1 MSNGS
6 LHHWI
11 RASALGLIATVS
23 AACWAQSAPYPSN
36 TIHMIAASSPGGGV
50 DYLSRESAKI
60 LADGLGVSAIVENRP
75 GGNGVV
81 GKDLVAK
88 ARPDGYTL
96 LMGSSSLPLDRMLH
110 PGYPFDISDFVP
122 VIYVGF
128 IPLVLVANPAFPVK
142 DVKELI
148 SMAKAQPDKIS
159 FATGGTGA
167 GAHLSGEMFQ
177 YLTGAKLLNVPY
189 KGNAPAL
196 VDVLAGHVNIMWDTM
211 NTSLPHLRA
220 GKLKALAVTSPKRSA
235 VTPEYPTMIE
245 AGLPGFE
252 ISAWYMIF
260 APKGTPTD
268 VLQKLNTT
276 LAKAFA
282 NPDFSKR
289 MSAQGIEVVGGSIAD
304 AQAVLKGE
312 IERWAPIVKAA
323 NIKGD

>member
-1 MSNGS
+1 MSTGS

-11 RASALGLIATVS
+11 RASALGLLATAS
-23 AACWAQSAPYPSN
+23 ALSWAQSAPYPSS

-50 DYLSRESAKI
+50 DYLARESARI
-60 LADGLGVSAIVENRP
+60 LADGLSVSAIVENRP

-110 PGYPFDISDFVP
+110 PTYPFDISDFVP

-148 SMAKAQPDKIS
+148 SMAKAQPGKIS

-177 YLTGAKLLNVPY
+177 YLTGSKLLNVPY

-220 GKLKALAVTSPKRSA
+220 GKLKALAVTSPKRSG

-260 APKGTPTD
+260 APKGTPGD

-276 LAKAFA
+276 LAKAFG